1 MANPDPT
8 LNDWVEAYKPLDAAI
23 NHAFETR
30 ITKTNAV
37 STQFH
42 LAEVRPTFRVLEL
55 RVLTLTPQSTRNVL
69 LTAPCPN
76 CPGSR
81 GGQNIST
88 RGERK
93 DKFTAKWM
101 AA

>member
-42 LAEVRPTFRVLEL
+42 LAEVRPTFRVLEF
-55 RVLTLTPQSTRNVL
+55 RVLTLTPQPAECVAHGTLPQNR
-69 LTAPCPN
+69 
-76 CPGSR
+76 PGSR
-81 GGQNIST
+81 GGQNICT
-88 RGERK
+88 RVERK
-93 DKFTAKWM
+93 
-101 AA
+101 